1 LPTSLTYII
10 LLARGLSPWRPAAD
24 MGTITR
30 EIYFYKFHFHG
41 FGIGLNKT
49 RTVLL
54 LAQLYLLSYLLFSK
68 VFTGLYREDNS
79 SKTLAESLKLVA
91 CCQVY
96 TSIGSHHGGTEI

>member
-1 LPTSLTYII
+1 
-10 LLARGLSPWRPAAD
+10 